1 MFIFSQLEDSELR
14 HSPLPWSLQ
23 TVVEIKVIVR
33 ELSLVLCDDLERKDW
48 CEWREASEEGIYVYV
63 IADSLCYTAEN
74 NTILLSDYTPKKIN
88 CIIIHF

>member
-48 CEWREASEEGIYVYV
+48 CEWEGGFRGGYICIYN
-63 IADSLCYTAEN
+63 S
-74 NTILLSDYTPKKIN
+74 
-88 CIIIHF
+88 